1 MKSLSGIVVLGA
13 LLAFSG
19 YAANGQDK
27 PKPDAQKEELKKI
40 FVPVRVQVVLTE
52 YDGEKKVAVLPY
64 SFIVNSE
71 KGSGFPG
78 YGNFLRVGT
87 RIPIHTDKEGKAQYQ
102 DIGSNLDCGINNDE
116 EGHYIMRL
124 SFERSSLLSSA
135 RGDDRRASA
144 VNEAEQPVLPSFRS
158 QLVFALKDAQATE
171 VMVATD
177 PLNGHLYRLN
187 VTVSAQK

>member
-52 YDGEKKVAVLPY
+52 YDGDKKVAVLPY
-64 SFIVNSE
+64 SFIVNSAKE
-71 KGSGFPG
+71 RGFPT

-87 RIPIHTDKEGKAQYQ
+87 RIPIPTDKEGKTQYQ

-116 EGHYIMRL
+116 DGHYIMRL
-124 SFERSSLLSSA
+124 SLERSSLFSSA
-135 RGDDRRASA
+135 HGDERRPPAAS
-144 VNEAEQPVLPSFRS
+144 EAEPPALPSFRS
-158 QLVFALKDAQATE
+158 QLVFPLKDAQATE
-171 VMVATD
+171 IMTATD
-177 PLNGHLYRLN
+177 PLNGHVYHLN
-187 VTVSAQK
+187 VTVSALK